1 MKGSRCNFL
10 ALTLALLPFCCL
22 GEGVFDN
29 FRLLIQRPNSA
40 GVFSGDFN
48 GGKTEADPLTAL
60 QRTFAGSIVPLEV
73 FQVNTSL
80 LSPQALCEFLI
91 KFNPE
96 ITICE
101 PDQKV
106 KVEAPSAT
114 PNDPLYAQQ
123 WNMKAIGVDK
133 AWAKGQLGDPQRRVS
148 TSQVRV
154 CMVDTGID
162 ITHPD
167 LVNNL
172 WINPVEMA
180 GPGAT
185 AANGYQNGIDDD
197 GNGII
202 DDIHG
207 ADFVNGGKDGNIQ
220 DQNGHGTFVAGVV
233 GAMTNNGLGVAGINQ
248 YASLVGCRFM
258 DATGNGWVSDAIRC
272 FEYCLSKDTQV
283 LSNSWGGVDY
293 SKSLQA
299 ALDHLSARGALVVA
313 SAGNEGVNTDTTPH
327 YPSSLP
333 DDIIMAVGA
342 ATRQNALWARSNY
355 GTQTVHIMA
364 PGVNVLSTGLGGL
377 YVQLTGTSMATPHVA
392 GTAALLLAQYL
403 KNGWEVTTKAPN
415 KGLASQLKKII
426 MQSAKKV
433 NGASIKSGLLD
444 TAAALALVPLK
455 PTTESIGA
463 FSSDFARPEGNV
475 TSDGGAA
482 NTTVVALAPAVDW
495 SATFD
500 PNQPGAAASSGGSS
514 GSDAAS
520 PSSANSWLPNFPSD
534 LFYPSPP
541 TPPASETS
549 SPINVNGSSTT
560 AHPWDLPSNRPL
572 MPGDSLASIE
582 KRVAAA
588 ASGSAASAE
597 AAAPPQTFL
606 DKIFGRRL
614 LAGAALQPDHAAAPA
629 A

>member
-1 MKGSRCNFL
+1 MV
-10 ALTLALLPFCCL
+10 ALLPFCCR

-48 GGKTEADPLTAL
+48 GGKTEADPLSAL
-60 QRTFAGSIVPLEV
+60 QRTFAGSIIPLEV
-73 FQVNTSL
+73 FNVNASL
-80 LSPQALCEFLI
+80 LSPQALCRYLQ

-96 ITICE
+96 ITVCE
-101 PDQKV
+101 ADQRV
-106 KVEAPSAT
+106 QVETPSAT

-123 WNMKAIGVDK
+123 WNFKAINMQK
-133 AWAKGQLGDPQRRVS
+133 AWATGQYGDPQKR
-148 TSQVRV
+148 VRV

-172 WINPVEMA
+172 WMNPVEMN

-202 DDIHG
+202 DDIYG

-248 YASLVGCRFM
+248 YAQLVGCRFM

-313 SAGNEGVNTDTTPH
+313 SAGNDGMDTDTTPH

-333 DDIIMAVGA
+333 DDIIISVGA
-342 ATRQNALWARSNY
+342 STRQNALWARSNY
-355 GTQTVHIMA
+355 GVDTVHVMA

-403 KNGWEVTTKAPN
+403 KNGWQVTTVAPN

-426 MQSAKKV
+426 MQSATKV
-433 NGASIKSGLLD
+433 NGASIKSGLLN

-455 PTTESIGA
+455 PTVESIGA
-463 FSSDFARPEGNV
+463 FSSDFSNHTVQEV
-475 TSDGGAA
+475 SSA
-482 NTTVVALAPAVDW
+482 NTTAALGPAVDW

-500 PNQPGAAASSGGSS
+500 PSQPGGGSPDTTTAPGN
-514 GSDAAS
+514 GSSPDA
-520 PSSANSWLPNFPSD
+520 PNSWLPAFPSD

-541 TPPASETS
+541 TPPAPPEQ
-549 SPINVNGSSTT
+549 IINGSSSA

-582 KRVAAA
+582 KR
-588 ASGSAASAE
+588 ASGGGPAASAE
-597 AAAPPQTFL
+597 ASAAAPPPQSLL
-606 DKIFGRRL
+606 DHIFGRRRL
-614 LAGAALQPDHAAAPA
+614 RAFPSPA